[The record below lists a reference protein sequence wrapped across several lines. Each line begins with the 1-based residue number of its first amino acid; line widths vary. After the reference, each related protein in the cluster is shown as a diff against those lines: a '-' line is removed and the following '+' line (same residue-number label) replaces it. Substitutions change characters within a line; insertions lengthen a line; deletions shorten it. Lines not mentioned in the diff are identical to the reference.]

1 MGSESSQS
9 RGLRY
14 LLAAVCM
21 AATALSC
28 SPESDDASPVATEKP
43 TGRFF
48 TEITSESGLDFV
60 HDTGASG
67 ELHMPEIMSGG
78 GAMLDYDQDGDLD
91 IYLTNGNG
99 LLPEAAR
106 GGTTTNRLF
115 RQDAG
120 GRFVDATEGS
130 GLGDTGY
137 GMGVAVGDFDNDG
150 ALDVYASNYGSD
162 RLFRNLG
169 NGAFEDVTDAAGISV
184 DGFSCSAAF
193 CDFDH
198 DGFLDIYVTQYVQFR
213 AIRNCSDPSGRPDYC
228 GPEAF
233 PPLPDVL
240 LHNNGDGTFTDVSAL
255 AGLSSVA
262 AAGLGVV
269 CDDLDDDG
277 DADFYVANDAYAN
290 NLWINQGDGT
300 FRDTA
305 ITTGTAYNLHGQP
318 EAGMGVVAA
327 DLNGDSLLDLF
338 VTHLTDE
345 TNTFYRSRG
354 PGKGF
359 LDSTG
364 QAGLGTSSM
373 AFTGFGVAAF
383 DLELDG
389 DLDLFVANGRVNR
402 TDPRPDSSV
411 PVPWS
416 YYAEPNLLFSNQG
429 TGRFDLLED
438 ATVGSKIEISR
449 SLAAGDVDND
459 GDVDVLVANVH
470 GPARLY
476 RNDAPRQGHWLS
488 IRAVDPRLRRD
499 AIGARVT
506 VLCEERRYTRS
517 IASASS
523 YNSAGD
529 LRAHFGLGGCS
540 QVDGT
545 EVRWPDGLLE
555 RFPGGGVDRAIELR
569 RGDGDDAS

>member
-1 MGSESSQS
+1 
-9 RGLRY
+9 
-14 LLAAVCM
+14 M
-21 AATALSC
+21 AAIALSC
-28 SPESDDASPVATEKP
+28 NPESGDPPPVAADKP
-43 TGRFF
+43 TAHVF
-48 TEITSESGLDFV
+48 TEITSEAGLDFV
-60 HDTGASG
+60 HDTGSSG

-91 IYLTNGNG
+91 IYLTNGNS

-106 GGTTTNRLF
+106 GGTTTNKLF
-115 RQDAG
+115 RQGPDG
-120 GRFVDATEGS
+120 QFVDVTEDS

-150 ALDVYASNYGSD
+150 AVDVYASNYGSD
-162 RLFRNLG
+162 RLYRNLG
-169 NGAFEDVTDAAGISV
+169 NGAFEDVTAAAGISV

-233 PPLPDVL
+233 PPLPDTL
-240 LHNNGDGTFTDVSAL
+240 LHNNGDGTFTDVSAR
-255 AGLSSVA
+255 AGMSSVA

-269 CDDLDDDG
+269 CDDLDGDG

-327 DLNGDSLLDLF
+327 DLNGDALLDLF

-354 PGKGF
+354 AGKGF

-383 DLELDG
+383 DIELDG
-389 DLDLFVANGRVNR
+389 DLDLIVANGRVNR
-402 TDPRPDSSV
+402 TDPRSDSSV

-416 YYAEPNLLFSNQG
+416 YYSEPNLLFANQG
-429 TGRFDLLED
+429 TGRFDLVENS
-438 ATVGSKIEISR
+438 AVSSKIEISR
-449 SLAAGDVDND
+449 GLAAGDLDND
-459 GDVDVLVANVH
+459 GDVDVLVTNVH

-476 RNDAPRQGHWLS
+476 RNDAPRKGHWLS

-506 VLCEERRYTRS
+506 VHCDDRRYTRS
-517 IASASS
+517 IVSASS

-529 LRAHFGLGGCS
+529 LRAHFGLGDCS
-540 QVDGT
+540 RIDHT

-555 RFPGGGVDRAIELR
+555 RFTVDDVDQALELR
-569 RGDGDDAS
+569 RGDGDPS